1 MQKKRQYRSDLRL
14 DVYLLKMTKSTF
26 RRETILLLAYPFL
39 WQVMIFLW
47 FCPLFLRKKIEKFSG
62 KLYYKMGKKA
72 RQVALNNLTNVFGKG
87 GSVCHFDQREKSPA
101 NKNRF
106 LPSVEMT
113 KEEIENVAKEV
124 FKNTAGAFLDFF
136 AQSYI
141 KSKKKF
147 FKKIVVSIEG
157 EEHLKSAYQKGKG
170 VICLIPHLSS
180 WELSAVTPP
189 MLGYKTIAASKPI
202 KGVLVNKTMVWFR
215 ARRGMKNF
223 SRVGSYDVLVQGLKE
238 GNCLILMIDQD
249 TNVKGCFVDFFGR
262 EAYTPLGASRLAAD
276 TGAAVVPMAM
286 SRISAGK
293 YHFEILPEMAVIQTD
308 SPENDLIAN
317 TQAQTKAMEYF
328 IQKNLTQWVW
338 MHRRWKTT
346 RESLEK
352 YLNASSIRKV
362 IKVA

>member
-1 MQKKRQYRSDLRL
+1 MNI
-14 DVYLLKMTKSTF
+14 STF
-26 RRETILLLAYPFL
+26 RRETILLLAYPFFGL
-39 WQVMIFLW
+39 VMFFLW
-47 FCPLFLRKKIEKFSG
+47 LCPLFLRKKIEIISG

-72 RQVALNNLTNVFGKG
+72 RQVALDNLTNVFGK
-87 GSVCHFDQREKSPA
+87 EKS
-101 NKNRF
+101 
-106 LPSVEMT
+106 
-113 KEEIENVAKEV
+113 KEEIENIAQEV
-124 FKNTAGAFLDFF
+124 FTNTAGAFLDFF

-141 KSKKKF
+141 KSKKRF
-147 FKKIVVSIEG
+147 FKKIVVSVDG
-157 EEHLKSAYQKGKG
+157 EEHLKKAYEKGKG

-215 ARRGMKNF
+215 ERRGMKNF

-249 TNVKGCFVDFFGR
+249 TRVKGCFVDFFGR
-262 EAYTPLGASRLAAD
+262 ETYTPLGASRLATD

-293 YHFEILPEMAVIQTD
+293 YRFEILPEMAVIQTD
-308 SPENDLIAN
+308 NPENDLIAN
-317 TQAQTKAMEYF
+317 TQEQTKAMEYF
-328 IQKNLTQWVW
+328 IRKKLTQWVW

-352 YLNASSIRKV
+352 YLNLKSAFEHKSHK
-362 IKVA
+362 

>member
-1 MQKKRQYRSDLRL
+1 
-14 DVYLLKMTKSTF
+14 MTKSTS
-26 RRETILLLAYPFL
+26 RRETILLLAYPFFWL
-39 WQVMIFLW
+39 VMIFLW
-47 FCPLFLRKKIEKFSG
+47 LCPVFLRKKIEKISG
-62 KLYYKMGKKA
+62 KIYYKMGKKA
-72 RQVALNNLTNVFGKG
+72 RQVALENLTNVFGK
-87 GSVCHFDQREKSPA
+87 DKS
-101 NKNRF
+101 
-106 LPSVEMT
+106 
-113 KEEIENVAKEV
+113 KEEIENIAKEV
-124 FKNTAGAFLDFF
+124 FTNTAGAFLDFF

-141 KSKKKF
+141 KNKKRF
-147 FKKIVVSIEG
+147 FKKIVVSVEG
-157 EEHLKSAYQKGKG
+157 EKHLKSAYQKGKG

-202 KGVLVNKTMVWFR
+202 KGVLVNKTMVWLR

-249 TNVKGCFVDFFGR
+249 TKVKGCFVDFFGL
-262 EAYTPLGASRLAAD
+262 ETYTPLGAARLAAD

-293 YHFEILPEMAVIQTD
+293 YHFEILPEIPLIRTD
-308 SPENDLIAN
+308 NPENDLIAN

-328 IQKNLTQWVW
+328 IRKNLTQWVW

-346 RESLEK
+346 RESLER
-352 YLNASSIRKV
+352 YLKQKKMRV
-362 IKVA
+362 Y